1 MPVFAPHGPVY
12 EETEF
17 WYDTKENALLYEVCI
32 TTGLGEAEAD
42 HRRVREGGRLT
53 DREWVHHDHYEPHG
67 IAFEDPE
74 LDEPQRVANIDN
86 TELVIRLWCQ
96 IESGEQPMR
105 TRFREP
111 LIPIPKALALFLA
124 AKRREMHREES
135 VTQALLLLHSHV
147 ASKETLKC
155 P

>member
-32 TTGLGEAEAD
+32 ITGRGEAEAD

-53 DREWVHHDHYEPHG
+53 DRESVHHDHYEPHG

-86 TELVIRLWCQ
+86 TETPSNPAVAPNRERRATHENQ
-96 IESGEQPMR
+96 IKRATYTHSKNLGSVLG
-105 TRFREP
+105 REKKGDAP
-111 LIPIPKALALFLA
+111 
-124 AKRREMHREES
+124 
-135 VTQALLLLHSHV
+135 
-147 ASKETLKC
+147 
-155 P
+155 